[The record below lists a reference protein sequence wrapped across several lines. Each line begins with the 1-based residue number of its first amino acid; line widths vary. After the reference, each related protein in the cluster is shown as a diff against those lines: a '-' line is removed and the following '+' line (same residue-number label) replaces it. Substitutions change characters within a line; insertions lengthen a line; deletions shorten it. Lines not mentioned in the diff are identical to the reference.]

1 MDESYVKTKIKQLCE
16 ERGWTNYRLAKKCG
30 MPDSTIHNILKKSD
44 EPSLSS
50 VRKICDGFG
59 ITMAQFFAED
69 GTPPDLTKMQRELL
83 ETFDCLSQHQKE
95 LALAYLKGMAARK

>member
-1 MDESYVKTKIKQLCE
+1 
-16 ERGWTNYRLAKKCG
+16 
-30 MPDSTIHNILKKSD
+30 
-44 EPSLSS
+44 
-50 VRKICDGFG
+50 
-59 ITMAQFFAED
+59 MAQFFAED